1 MKTFRLTS
9 TLLILL
15 AVTHSGLSRADGM
28 DMGGMNMNGMPMPE
42 TMKEKAG
49 MVTHHA
55 SGIVRK
61 VDMAAGRV
69 TISHGPIATIPWPAM
84 TMGFA
89 VKDRKMLDHVTVGEK
104 VDFDLVPAGQDQFTV
119 VRITPASP

>member
-1 MKTFRLTS
+1 MKTFRLNLALL
-9 TLLILL
+9 TLV
-15 AVTHSGLSRADGM
+15 ATTHASLSHADGM

-42 TMKEKAG
+42 TTKEKAG
-49 MVTHHA
+49 AVVHHA

-89 VKDRKMLDHVTVGEK
+89 VKDRKMLNHVTVGEQ
-104 VDFDLVPAGQDQFTV
+104 VNFDLLPTGQDQFVV
-119 VRITPASP
+119 VRITPVSP